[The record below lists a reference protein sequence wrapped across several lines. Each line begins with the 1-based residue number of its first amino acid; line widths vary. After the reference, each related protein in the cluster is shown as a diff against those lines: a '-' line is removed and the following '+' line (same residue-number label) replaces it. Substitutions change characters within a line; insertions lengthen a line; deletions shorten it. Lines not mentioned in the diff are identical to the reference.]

1 MGGLVWHLLDVPG
14 LLTSHGRPYPFW
26 GVYWRMWRKWE
37 EGREVKCCWYIKRI
51 KKNLKREGREKQWT
65 ILQTCQFS
73 CISKNSMEMV
83 CAPSELFLTGLVLS
97 MSIILCRCQLHILY
111 IHCWLKATLL
121 FLEPHLSRLLD
132 SLFCLHH
139 EVSSRCTILNWF

>member
-1 MGGLVWHLLDVPG
+1 MEDVEEVGRREGGEMLLI
-14 LLTSHGRPYPFW
+14 H
-26 GVYWRMWRKWE
+26 K
-37 EGREVKCCWYIKRI
+37 KN

-111 IHCWLKATLL
+111 IHC
-121 FLEPHLSRLLD
+121 
-132 SLFCLHH
+132 
-139 EVSSRCTILNWF
+139 